1 MNLTLDEELINNRTS
16 YQFIRKIFTGGFATV
31 YQCLKDKKNYALKM
45 MIKSKEKTN
54 QIGNNLELDILR
66 QVKHPN
72 IIKMIEYID
81 KHNIL
86 VLVNHI

>member
-1 MNLTLDEELINNRTS
+1 
-16 YQFIRKIFTGGFATV
+16 
-31 YQCLKDKKNYALKM
+31 

-54 QIGNNLELDILR
+54 QIGNDLELDILR